1 MPTALLLSPHLDD
14 VAFSC
19 AGTMLR
25 LMASGW
31 GAHLCTVFTATVPN
45 PQGFALRCQTDKGL
59 APDADYMALRRAED
73 EAFAAIMGVR
83 DARHWP
89 FAEAPHRGY
98 ESAPALFA
106 GAHAGDDIWRPIADA
121 LRALAA
127 ELNPDA
133 VFAPQGLGG
142 HVDHGQVIRAVA
154 CAGLAPRTLWYRDTP
169 YAIRAPDARP
179 STLLP
184 TGLEERAVML
194 SEGDLVRKIIG
205 AQAYGTQIGFQFGRP
220 AETARKLRAFHALEA
235 ARAGLGGYAERLL
248 GPPGL
253 PTLAL
258 PAV

>member
-31 GAHLCTVFTATVPN
+31 DVHLCTVFTATVPD
-45 PQGFALRCQTDKGL
+45 PRGFALRCQTDKRL

-73 EAFAAIMGVR
+73 EAFAAIMGIR

-106 GAHAGDDIWRPIADA
+106 GAHAGDDIWQPVADA

-133 VFAPQGLGG
+133 VFAPQGLGD

-154 CAGLAPRTLWYRDTP
+154 RAGLAPRTVWYRDTP
-169 YAIRAPDARP
+169 YALRGPDARP
-179 STLLP
+179 SPQLP
-184 TGLEERAVML
+184 AGLEEQAVML

-205 AQAYGTQIGFQFGRP
+205 AQAYGTQIGFQFGGP
-220 AETARKLRAFHALEA
+220 DETARKLRAFHALEA
-235 ARAGLGGYAERLL
+235 ARAGLRGYAERLL

-258 PAV
+258 SAV